1 MNSNLTRPLQEL
13 PTNSTLQKMEFHML
27 PLVNVDG
34 YIYSMTP
41 TSDTKDRLKRK
52 NMADSGCQDQLFNGV
67 DLNRN
72 FPAGFNLTSDCL
84 YRSRSGEVERDCL
97 CSNSYQGPHPFS
109 EPETRAARD
118 ALSSAVPWIA
128 VDIHGSLGAWLTPPN
143 TRMASP
149 EEKSKPAWDL
159 DFLATFIEEE
169 YGVRYAVSST
179 SALMGVMGGTMMGW
193 IYEHLGVERTYAVEV
208 TR

>member
-1 MNSNLTRPLQEL
+1 
-13 PTNSTLQKMEFHML
+13 ML

-72 FPAGFNLTSDCL
+72 FAAGFNLTRDCL
-84 YRSRSGEVERDCL
+84 YRSRSGDVERDCP
-97 CSNSYQGPHPFS
+97 CSNSYQGPSPFS
-109 EPETRAARD
+109 EPEARAVRT

-128 VDIHGSLGAWLTPPN
+128 VDVHGSYGAWLTPPN
-143 TRMASP
+143 TRLASP
-149 EEKSKPAWDL
+149 EEKGKPAWDL
-159 DFLATFIEEE
+159 DFLSTFLEEE

-193 IYEHLGVERTYAVEV
+193 IHEHLGVERAYAVEV
-208 TR
+208 AR